1 MCIGNYLWNI
11 LFHIILCFMKVG
23 LAKDSMMLVYEP
35 EAAALFCQYDFLKQQ
50 HLCDYERSYL
60 VVDCGG
66 GTVDIAAHKMTRKQ
80 GENPFIEELAPPS
93 GDECGGFAV
102 NDQFELLL
110 QNILKISTDAFLKL
124 KENCSVKWNNM
135 INNDFEK
142 SKLHFDP
149 NNPVSLTII
158 IPKIIRKEIY
168 TITGRSI
175 EDLVHAYNSKDVEWD
190 EDEDGVILH
199 HPALLQLFN
208 PVLDKIYSLID
219 QLLTRKDC
227 QCVTAVLMV
236 GGFAN
241 SKLLFESI
249 KARLKECYPHVETFC
264 SSDPTFSVVKG
275 AVLTA
280 QLKNIMDAY
289 LQNAES
295 TSSLTSQLGSLSIET
310 RGSTS
315 ASGEATKYLPFV
327 VSRKMKYSIGVETTV
342 LFDESEHDINRR
354 MFYAGQYFCVKVF
367 HPLVKANESVHI
379 GCSKKKYTFR
389 PLKEESSKC
398 DITIFATEKE
408 NVKYVDDADCH
419 VRAQVVISNLPRY
432 NTDLSREIEISIDF
446 YQTECEISAYSV
458 TAKEHKKITVD
469 YHVLSSK
476 HLPPSI

>member
-1 MCIGNYLWNI
+1 M
-11 LFHIILCFMKVG
+11 F
-23 LAKDSMMLVYEP
+23 VYEP

-50 HLCDYERSYL
+50 NLYDYEKSYL

-80 GENPFIEELAPPS
+80 GKNPIIEELAPPS

-110 QNILKISTDAFLKL
+110 QRILKISTDTFLKL
-124 KENCSVKWNNM
+124 KENCSVKWNKM
-135 INNDFEK
+135 INDDFEK
-142 SKLHFDP
+142 SKLHVNP
-149 NNPVSLTII
+149 KKPVSLTVNIH
-158 IPKIIRKEIY
+158 KIIRKEIL
-168 TITGRSI
+168 TITGKNI
-175 EDLVHAYNSKDVEWD
+175 EDLIHTYNNKDVEWD
-190 EDEDGVILH
+190 EDEDAIVLH
-199 HPALLQLFN
+199 YPIVLQLFDT
-208 PVLDKIYSLID
+208 VLDKIYSLID
-219 QLLTRKDC
+219 KLLTRQDC

-241 SKLLFESI
+241 SKLLFEGI
-249 KARLKECYPHVETFC
+249 KTRLNKYYPHVGTFC

-275 AVLTA
+275 AVLNA
-280 QLKNIMDAY
+280 QLKNIMDEH

-295 TSSLTSQLGSLSIET
+295 TSSLTSQLGSLSIGT
-310 RGSTS
+310 RATTS

-354 MFYAGQYFCVKVF
+354 IFYAGQYFCVKVF

-379 GCSKKKYTFR
+379 GFSKKKYAFR

-419 VRAQVVISNLPRY
+419 VRAQVVISDLPRY
-432 NTDLSREIEISIDF
+432 NTDLSREIEISVDF

-458 TAKEHKKITVD
+458 TAKEHKKVTVD
-469 YHVLSSK
+469 YHFLRSK
-476 HLPPSI
+476 HLPPST